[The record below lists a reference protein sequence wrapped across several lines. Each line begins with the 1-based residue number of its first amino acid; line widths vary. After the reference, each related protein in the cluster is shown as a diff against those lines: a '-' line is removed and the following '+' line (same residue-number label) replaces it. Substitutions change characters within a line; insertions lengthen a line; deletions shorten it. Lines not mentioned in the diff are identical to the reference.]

1 MRMRV
6 EPASSAF
13 SSSSF
18 TTDAGRST
26 TSPAAIW
33 LATLSGRTWILP
45 MSQWSVA
52 SVTDSWLQRKGGSR
66 LAVGASKTSVA
77 YSFPWSVGMKHAILG
92 AGAIGGLVG
101 TVLSSLGE
109 EVTVVV
115 RPEKLPDYP
124 DHLTL
129 ERPSGS
135 LTAPGKA
142 VAALTE
148 PVDVLWIATKTYQLQ
163 AALEAVQLLP
173 GCVVPLLNGVDHV
186 AVLRTQFGREHVV
199 PGTIAV
205 EAERIAPGRF
215 IQRSPFVRFNL
226 AASGEPLLGA
236 IIGKLGNL
244 GFTCQFV
251 PNEQTLLW
259 GKLCFL
265 APIALVTSAFGMT
278 VGEILAD
285 TRWRQELTSAVAE
298 ACAVANAGGAGVDEQ
313 KIQALFDSSPP
324 AMRSSMQ
331 KDVSAGRQLELDAI
345 GGPIVRGG
353 ERYGI
358 DVSTTVKLMAEIQA
372 TTDGRTNR
380 LTSST

>member
-1 MRMRV
+1 
-6 EPASSAF
+6 
-13 SSSSF
+13 
-18 TTDAGRST
+18 
-26 TSPAAIW
+26 
-33 LATLSGRTWILP
+33 
-45 MSQWSVA
+45 
-52 SVTDSWLQRKGGSR
+52 
-66 LAVGASKTSVA
+66 
-77 YSFPWSVGMKHAILG
+77 MKHAILG
-92 AGAIGGLVG
+92 AGAIGGLIG

-115 RPEKLPDYP
+115 RPEKLPRYP

-135 LTAPGKA
+135 ITAPAKA

-163 AALEAVQLLP
+163 AALEVVRTLP

-186 AVLRTQFGREHVV
+186 AVLRARFGREHVV

-205 EAERIAPGRF
+205 EAERIAPGQF

-236 IIGKLGNL
+236 IVGELGNL

-298 ACAVANAGGAGVDEQ
+298 ACAVANAGGAGVDAQ

-324 AMRSSMQ
+324 GMRSSMQ
-331 KDVSAGRQLELDAI
+331 KDVAAGRQLELDAI

-353 ERYGI
+353 EHYGI

-372 TTDGRTNR
+372 KTVAHRP
-380 LTSST
+380 